1 MENGNQSPPSWAA
14 LSGNWSFQGT
24 RADYQSPEDSQ
35 LPVGVALSSARIRNG
50 RLSVG
55 IRLNNLEHA
64 GRILLGYNPATESYY
79 SVGLGGYER
88 AYLVDE
94 YIHGRGWRAVN
105 HRGGVSQLDE
115 AHLYA
120 VEVEIRGQRLVL
132 RVDGIELIDQQLP
145 HPLEGNQAGLF
156 AWGPGPVN
164 FEGFAWSDERP
175 RAFVVM
181 QFTEP
186 YNSLYSEVIS
196 PVCQELEFEAYRADD
211 VFRPGIILQDIISG
225 LVESDVIIAEISPTN
240 PNVFYELG
248 YAHARNQPTVL
259 LARSGEA
266 LPFDISGYRVIF
278 YDDTIRGKNEVEDA
292 LRNHLS
298 NIRGTAG

>member
-1 MENGNQSPPSWAA
+1 MEDGHQRPPNWAA
-14 LSGNWSFQGT
+14 LSGNWSFQET
-24 RADYQSPEDSQ
+24 NAEYQSSEDSQ
-35 LPVGVALSSARIRNG
+35 PPVGVALSSARMRNG
-50 RLSVG
+50 RISVN

-64 GRILLGYNPATESYY
+64 GRILLGYNPATRGYY

-88 AYLVDE
+88 AYVVDE
-94 YIHGRGWRAVN
+94 FIPGQGWRAVN
-105 HRGGVSQLDE
+105 HEGSVAQLDE

-132 RVDGIELIDQQLP
+132 RVDGIELIDQHLP
-145 HPLEGNQAGLF
+145 HPLEGDQAGLF

-164 FEGFAWSDERP
+164 FESFAWSDERP

-196 PVCQELEFEAYRADD
+196 PVCEELGFEAYRADD
-211 VFRPGIILQDIISG
+211 VFRPGIILQDIMSG

-240 PNVFYELG
+240 ANVFYELG
-248 YAHARNQPTVL
+248 YAHAVHKPTVL
-259 LARSGEA
+259 LARRGGE

-278 YDDTIRGKNEVEDA
+278 YDDTIRGKHEVEA
-292 LRNHLS
+292 TLRNHLS
-298 NIRGTAG
+298 NIRSVAR

>member
-1 MENGNQSPPSWAA
+1 M
-14 LSGNWSFQGT
+14 
-24 RADYQSPEDSQ
+24 
-35 LPVGVALSSARIRNG
+35 
-50 RLSVG
+50 
-55 IRLNNLEHA
+55 
-64 GRILLGYNPATESYY
+64 
-79 SVGLGGYER
+79 GLGGYGY

-94 YIHGRGWRAVN
+94 YIPGQRWRAVN
-105 HRGGVSQLDE
+105 YEGSVAQLNRD
-115 AHLYA
+115 HLYA
-120 VEVEIRGQRLVL
+120 VDVEIRGQRLL
-132 RVDGIELIDQQLP
+132 FRVDGIELIDQQLP

-164 FEGFAWSDERP
+164 FESFTWSNERP

-196 PVCQELEFEAYRADD
+196 PVCEELELEAYRADD

-259 LARSGEA
+259 LARRGEE

-278 YDDTIRGKNEVEDA
+278 YDDTIRGKHEVEDA

-298 NIRGTAG
+298 NIRSVAR